1 MKQVHCWVCCVFGQW
16 GGKDRA
22 IQSSDTIRIR
32 RSKKSTCFSPLNSE
46 RHKKSRKIPG
56 SIQFQFNQSIYP
68 IFLLF
73 FFALALLLL
82 LVLLFLL
89 LHRFFLFNKTTI
101 TWQMEGKR
109 RSNRFNRLSL
119 LFFSF
124 ALLFSIGSVTTFIK

>member
-73 FFALALLLL
+73 FFLPSLSFSFSFFFSFFFIVSSFSIKQQSRGKWKEKDAAIVLIAFPFFSFLLLSSSL
-82 LVLLFLL
+82 LVL
-89 LHRFFLFNKTTI
+89 
-101 TWQMEGKR
+101 
-109 RSNRFNRLSL
+109 
-119 LFFSF
+119 
-124 ALLFSIGSVTTFIK
+124 